1 MQQQPYIISR
11 HAASDDFP
19 PLKSALEFP
28 DGLLA
33 VGGDL
38 TVDRL
43 IVAYRRGI
51 FPWYNEN
58 EPILWWSP
66 AQRLV
71 LLPENLRVSRS
82 LRKTIRKG
90 KFTVTMDQSFRAV
103 IEACASP
110 RRTPDGTWINEEMQ
124 DAYTELHQLGFAHS
138 VECWH
143 EGKLVGGLYGV
154 SLGKVFFGESM
165 FSLMTDASKVA
176 FAHFVWQLQAW
187 GYELIDCQIESEHLI
202 SLGATTI
209 PRHKFRALLN
219 RFSELPGHKGAW
231 QFDLVSA

>member
-1 MQQQPYIISR
+1 MQQQPYIIPR

-43 IVAYRRGI
+43 IIAYRRGI

-71 LLPENLRVSRS
+71 LLPKNLRVSRS

-103 IEACASP
+103 IKACAGP
-110 RRTPDGTWINEEMQ
+110 RRTQNGTWINEEIQ
-124 DAYTELHQLGFAHS
+124 DAYTDLHQLGFAHS

-187 GYELIDCQIESEHLI
+187 GYELIDCQIESQHLI

-209 PRHKFRALLN
+209 PRHKFRALLD
-219 RFSELPGHKGAW
+219 RFCELPGHQGAW
-231 QFDLVSA
+231 QFDLV

>member
-1 MQQQPYIISR
+1 MQQLPYIIPPY
-11 HAASDDFP
+11 ANPDDFP
-19 PLKSALEFP
+19 PLNSALEFP

-38 TVDRL
+38 TVNRL
-43 IVAYRRGI
+43 RVAYRRGI
-51 FPWYNEN
+51 FPWYNEK

-71 LLPENLRVSRS
+71 LFPDNLRVSRS

-90 KFTVTMDQSFRAV
+90 KFTLTMDESFRAV
-103 IEACASP
+103 IEACAAP
-110 RRTPDGTWINEEMQ
+110 RRTESGTWINEDMQ
-124 DAYTELHQLGFAHS
+124 DAYTELHQLGLAHS

-143 EGKLVGGLYGV
+143 QGELVGGLYGV

-165 FSLMTDASKVA
+165 FSFMTDASKVA

-187 GYELIDCQIESEHLI
+187 GYELIDCQIDSQHLR
-202 SLGATTI
+202 SLGAITI
-209 PRHKFRALLN
+209 PRSKFRALLD
-219 RFSELPGHKGAW
+219 RFCELPGRQGKW
-231 QFDLVSA
+231 QFD

>member
-1 MQQQPYIISR
+1 MQRQPYIIPNN
-11 HAASDDFP
+11 AASDDFP
-19 PLKSALEFP
+19 PLKSALKFP

-38 TVDRL
+38 TIDRL

-71 LLPENLRVSRS
+71 LLPDNLRVSRS

-90 KFTVTMDQSFRAV
+90 KFTVTMDKNFGAV
-103 IEACASP
+103 IAACAGP
-110 RRTPDGTWINEEMQ
+110 RRTQAGTWINKDIQ
-124 DAYTELHQLGFAHS
+124 DAYIKLHQLGFAHS
-138 VECWH
+138 VECWY

-176 FAHFVWQLQAW
+176 FTHFIWQLQAW
-187 GYELIDCQIESEHLI
+187 GYELIDCQVESEHLI
-202 SLGATTI
+202 SLGAKTI
-209 PRHKFRALLN
+209 PRYKFCALLDN
-219 RFSELPGHKGAW
+219 LCELPEYQGVW
-231 QFDLVSA
+231 QFDLI

>member
-1 MQQQPYIISR
+1 MQQPYFIPNN
-11 HAASDDFP
+11 AASDDFP
-19 PLKSALEFP
+19 PLKSALKSP

-38 TVDRL
+38 TIDRL

-71 LLPENLRVSRS
+71 LFPNNLRVSRS

-103 IEACASP
+103 IEACAGP
-110 RRTPDGTWINEEMQ
+110 RRTQDGTWINEEMQ
-124 DAYTELHQLGFAHS
+124 DAYTELHKYGFAHS

-143 EGKLVGGLYGV
+143 EGELVGGLYGV

-176 FAHFVWQLQAW
+176 FANFVWQLQAW
-187 GYELIDCQIESEHLI
+187 GYKLIDCQMESQHLR
-202 SLGATTI
+202 SLGAASI
-209 PRHKFRALLN
+209 PRQTFRALLD
-219 RFSELPGHKGAW
+219 RFCELSGHQGAW
-231 QFDLVSA
+231 QFD